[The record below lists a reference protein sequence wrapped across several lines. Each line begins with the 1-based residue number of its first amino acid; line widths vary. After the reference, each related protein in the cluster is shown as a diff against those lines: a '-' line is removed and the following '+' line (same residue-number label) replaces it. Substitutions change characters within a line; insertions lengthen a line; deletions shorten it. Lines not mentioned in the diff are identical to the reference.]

1 MDLFV
6 NMFILYKCENLWEFC
21 TYACTANKLA
31 PKTVTKSA
39 VHVCL
44 LTAVSEQISISPFVS
59 LCFLGVAIPGGD
71 VATELPFTAVLSGNK
86 I

>member
-21 TYACTANKLA
+21 TYACIANKLA
-31 PKTVTKSA
+31 PNTTVTKSA
-39 VHVCL
+39 VHVCP

-59 LCFLGVAIPGGD
+59 LCFLGVEIPGGD
-71 VATELPFTAVLSGNK
+71 VATELPFTAVL
-86 I
+86 